1 MKDPLLPIG
10 SVVTIEDRAEEH
22 YIIIGHRV
30 VNYRNL
36 RAWDYISASF
46 PEGLTRNF
54 KPDNSFDC
62 DNFLYF
68 NHYDIEEVVYTMNF
82 KVKEGSE

>member
-1 MKDPLLPIG
+1 MNDPLLPVG
-10 SVVTIEDRAEEH
+10 SVVTINERDEEH
-22 YIIIGHRV
+22 YMIIGHRV
-30 VNYRNL
+30 VNYKNL
-36 RAWDYISASF
+36 RAWDYISVDY

-68 NHYDIEEVVYTMNF
+68 NHYDIGQVMHKMDF
-82 KVKEGSE
+82 KVNSES